1 MSDPRW
7 HRATAFMAVIS
18 VHVLAIYGLWIGL
31 ADSGMRPE
39 PAILQ
44 IEVIPTDR
52 RREPLPPPPAPPL
65 NLNQSV
71 VIQVA
76 PPEVDIPPAAD
87 PPPPEI
93 QAAQIELTPPAPAA
107 AEPAP
112 HATVK
117 PKPLHVPGGWERYPA
132 ESVGA
137 KETGAVTITIC
148 ISAAGMAD
156 SVRVT
161 QSSGFMRL
169 DQAAVG
175 IGKEA
180 RFKPATEDGKPVAIC
195 LPYRIRFGI
204 NSL

>member
-1 MSDPRW
+1 MSDPHGR
-7 HRATAFMAVIS
+7 RAIAFMAVIS
-18 VHVLAIYGLWIGL
+18 VHVLAIYALWIDL
-31 ADSGMRPE
+31 ADSSVRPE
-39 PAILQ
+39 PTILQ

-76 PPEVDIPPAAD
+76 PPEAEIAPAAD

-93 QAAQIELTPPAPAA
+93 QTARIELTPPASATP
-107 AEPAP
+107 ESAP

-117 PKPLHVPGGWERYPA
+117 PKPLHVPSGWERYPA

-137 KETGAVTITIC
+137 RETGAVTITIC
-148 ISAAGMAD
+148 ISAAGMPD

-161 QSSGFMRL
+161 QSSGFSRL

-180 RFKPATEDGKPVAIC
+180 RFKPATEDGKPVSIC